1 MKNKQYSRIQ
11 ALSLIPL
18 LKGITIEIADRQTKV
33 LSIESMIRALRPTA
47 HIHKEDIR
55 SLQAEL
61 ANQRMEL
68 RRAGNEL
75 DRLGCSLALTD
86 PLEVFI
92 PGMDENFG
100 WRPSETFLRQAAI
113 EPFAA

>member
-1 MKNKQYSRIQ
+1 MKNNKYTRTQ

-18 LKGITIEIADRQTKV
+18 LKGITVEIADRQTKV
-33 LSIESMIRALRPTA
+33 LTIESMIQALRPTA
-47 HIHKEDIR
+47 RVHKDDIQ
-55 SLQAEL
+55 SHQAEL
-61 ANQRMEL
+61 ASQRMEL
-68 RRAGNEL
+68 RRAGKEL

-100 WRPSETFLRQAAI
+100 WRPGEAFLREAAI